1 MIYADLLKRTVWF
14 VLIWAKGVYAFW
26 LFDGLEQDRKPLP
39 PYVLEHPSMNG
50 IYVYGVGN
58 GANFLEAQSR
68 ALNDI
73 AVQLRSDVRSITTV
87 RSSSDSDSAQTD
99 QQIVVLTQRK
109 ISNYRV
115 LDETHVGESVYVLI
129 EYAQTK
135 P

>member
-1 MIYADLLKRTVWF
+1 MIHADLLKRTVWF
-14 VLIWAKGVYAFW
+14 GLIWAKGVYAFW
-26 LFDGLEQDRKPLP
+26 LFDWLEQDRKPLP
-39 PYVLEHPSMNG
+39 PYVLEHPLMNG

-58 GANFLEAQSR
+58 GANFLETQSC

-87 RSSSDSDSAQTD
+87 RSNSDSDSSQTD

-115 LDETHVGESVYVLI
+115 LDETHVGENVYVLI